1 MYCVGEMDLE
11 SMTLDQINAM
21 LIKMDGEK
29 KAGKNIDQKL
39 YNELDERAEEL
50 ENEERQTN
58 AEKAHIGRMIA
69 ARRKRGGG
77 YAAPLRF

>member
-1 MYCVGEMDLE
+1 
-11 SMTLDQINAM
+11 MTLEEIDEK
-21 LIKMDGEK
+21 LLEMDGEK
-29 KAGKNIDQKL
+29 EAGKKFDQKL
-39 YNELDERAEEL
+39 YNELEERAEEL

-58 AEKAHIGRMIA
+58 AEKAHIRRMIA

>member
-29 KAGKNIDQKL
+29 EAGKKFDQKL
-39 YNELDERAEEL
+39 YNELDISKEVRA
-50 ENEERQTN
+50 N
-58 AEKAHIGRMIA
+58 AGRKKG
-69 ARRKRGGG
+69 KR
-77 YAAPLRF
+77 